1 MKAEKDLTTY
11 IWNVDRKARQFENH
25 NHFLNDWIWIR
36 KQGSILPYTHS
47 SASAAQPGHG
57 GSKTNVNEQKSR
69 EYTFLTSPQLPVP

>member
-36 KQGSILPYTHS
+36 KQGSILIPTVVPQQHS
-47 SASAAQPGHG
+47 LDMGAL
-57 GSKTNVNEQKSR
+57 R
-69 EYTFLTSPQLPVP
+69 LM